1 MKSKLK
7 LVYSDFLFAKPSPI
21 NGAARFF
28 DFGATFDRYNVST
41 SEDEADARALH
52 SDWAIVGQ
60 DIGSATEQ
68 FDEEAVPNR
77 EAV

>member
-1 MKSKLK
+1 MRSKRK

-28 DFGATFDRYNVST
+28 DFGAAFDTYNVSA

-52 SDWAIVGQ
+52 SDWAMVGE
-60 DIGSATEQ
+60 DIESATGQ
-68 FDEEAVPNR
+68 FDEETVPNR